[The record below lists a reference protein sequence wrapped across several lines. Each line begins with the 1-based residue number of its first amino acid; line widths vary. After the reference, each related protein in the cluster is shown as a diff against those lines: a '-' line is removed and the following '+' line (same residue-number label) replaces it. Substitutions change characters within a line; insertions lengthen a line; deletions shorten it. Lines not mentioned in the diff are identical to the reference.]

1 MAKDDY
7 DFLVLKILT
16 YLYGCLQRKYHFDT
30 SAFTQQI
37 ITKTVS
43 EAYIVD
49 VLRMMNAE
57 GLIEGLNF
65 VKAWGNDYILISD
78 YEDMS
83 ITAQGIRYLLN
94 NDKMRQLKENIL
106 KDAPGLI
113 LDLVKL
119 VL

>member
-1 MAKDDY
+1 MVMGNGTIMAKDDY

-49 VLRMMNAE
+49 VLRMMNEEAQQSAE
-57 GLIEGLNF
+57 TSIL
-65 VKAWGNDYILISD
+65 WGFC
-78 YEDMS
+78 
-83 ITAQGIRYLLN
+83 
-94 NDKMRQLKENIL
+94 
-106 KDAPGLI
+106 
-113 LDLVKL
+113 
-119 VL
+119 